1 MSGRCRQS
9 SDCIVKLMEAEG
21 ECPVLQGKKSWA
33 RTPSPWPFSAEIGA
47 RYELSTRQREQ
58 LIPDSEAVAGV
69 PSSVVFLEQGGRQMF
84 SGTIIEMD
92 VLLLMR
98 CLFGHLWERAQ
109 LCVKASMQSLCM
121 QQLCTVHI
129 NAPRRKLRLDL
140 RDLSSL
146 DMQIWPVRC
155 CTAW

>member
-47 RYELSTRQREQ
+47 RYQLSTRQREQ

-98 CLFGHLWERAQ
+98 CLFGQLWERAQ
-109 LCVKASMQSLCM
+109 LRVKAAMQSLCM

-129 NAPRRKLRLDL
+129 NAPRRN
-140 RDLSSL
+140 SGS
-146 DMQIWPVRC
+146 
-155 CTAW
+155 